1 MSSRDLTN
9 FYISTECA
17 IIIPEY
23 IRTPLQKKII
33 LLTNRTK
40 LPQKQYQ
47 GNTKKLQIIEVYL

>member
-23 IRTPLQKKII
+23 ITI
-33 LLTNRTK
+33 
-40 LPQKQYQ
+40 
-47 GNTKKLQIIEVYL
+47 TKKLYYYLIELNCHKNREIQRSYKL